1 MLDLRLIRQEPERI
15 SQNCLNRNLPDL
27 VPQLLAQDEQARQ
40 LKGELDS
47 LRQQR
52 NDFSS
57 QMKGKLSPEE
67 RQTLI
72 ESSKALKTREEELNG
87 LHREAE
93 LERGNLLSQL
103 PNLTHPEAPIGN
115 DEDSNRVLREV
126 GGRPEFEFEPKDH
139 LTLME
144 NLDLVDFEGGAKVV
158 GQKFYYLKNQAVF
171 LELALAQ
178 YALGLLQKEGFTVH
192 MTPDLARASV
202 VQGTGFQPRGDSA
215 QIYAVENTD
224 LCLIATA
231 EITLG
236 GLLADQILSADQLPL
251 LYAGFSH
258 CFRTEAGAA
267 GRESRGLYRVHQF
280 SKIEMFAFTTPEQSD
295 LMHDR
300 LLAIEEQ
307 IYQDLGIPYRVV
319 DICTGDLG
327 APAYRKFD
335 LEAWMP
341 GRGQWGEITSTSNCT
356 DYQAR
361 RLNIRYK
368 DAETGKNQYVHML
381 NGTAVAVS
389 RTLIALMENGQQ
401 ADGSIRLP
409 ACLCLP
415 DIPAPKSL

>member
-15 SQNCLNRNLPDL
+15 SANCRDRGLPDV
-27 VPQLLAQDEQARQ
+27 VPQLLECDEQARQ
-40 LKGELDS
+40 LKGELDTV
-47 LRQQR
+47 RQQR
-52 NDFSS
+52 NDISK
-57 QMKGKLSPEE
+57 QMKGKLPPEE
-67 RQTLI
+67 REPLI
-72 ESSKALKTREEELNG
+72 AESKALRSKEEKLSEQ
-87 LHREAE
+87 HQA
-93 LERGNLLSQL
+93 LEQQRTDLLSQI
-103 PNLTHPEAPIGN
+103 PNVTHPDAPVGA

-126 GGRPEFEFEPKDH
+126 GTIPTFDFEPKDH

-144 NLDLVDFEGGAKVV
+144 ALDLVDFEGGAKVA

-178 YALGLLQKEGFTVH
+178 YALQLLQQEGFTVH

-202 VQGTGFQPRGDSA
+202 VQGTGFNPRGESA
-215 QIYAVENTD
+215 QIYAIENSD

-236 GLLADQILSADQLPL
+236 GLLSDQILSEAQLPL
-251 LYAGFSH
+251 LMAGFSH

-280 SKIEMFAFTTPEQSD
+280 SKIEMFVFTLPQDSD
-295 LMHDR
+295 AMHEK

-327 APAYRKFD
+327 APAYRKYD

-341 GRGQWGEITSTSNCT
+341 GRGQWGEITSTSNCA

-368 DAETGKNQYVHML
+368 DAESGKNQFVHML
-381 NGTAVAVS
+381 NGTAIAVS
-389 RTLIALMENGQQ
+389 RTLIALMEHGQQ
-401 ADGSIRLP
+401 ADGSIKLP
-409 ACLCLP
+409 ACLGLP
-415 DIPAPKSL
+415 DIPARNAA